1 MNSSSPDL
9 QHPALSPLRPGSE
22 ASTKHSPLKVGLL
35 GGSFNPIH
43 IGHLTI
49 AQQVH
54 ERMQLSQVLFI
65 PTGDPPHK
73 RDGSLAPANVRLEM
87 VRLAIADNPLFTVSD
102 IEMQRKGKSYS
113 IDTIRSLQ
121 HHYGPS
127 TELFFIIGLDAF
139 LDFPTW
145 REPEE
150 LLRICHFVVVPRPG
164 QSFRALAGMSLLPT
178 LDPDELTRLDTGT
191 LNRLDITIPS
201 DPGVTCLAFPPCPTS
216 ASEIRRRVCSE
227 LSVVNMLPLLVQSYI
242 LRHSLYQEESDHT
255 RI

>member
-1 MNSSSPDL
+1 MSFPGST
-9 QHPALSPLRPGSE
+9 HSPLTPPPSL
-22 ASTKHSPLKVGLL
+22 LKVGLL

-43 IGHLTI
+43 NGHLTI
-49 AQQVH
+49 ARHVH
-54 ERMQLSQVLFI
+54 ERLQLSQILFI
-65 PTGDPPHK
+65 PAGDPPHK
-73 RDGSLAPANVRLEM
+73 RDGALAPANVRLEM
-87 VRLAIADNPLFTVSD
+87 VRLAIADTPFFTVSD

-113 IDTIRSLQ
+113 IDTIRALQ
-121 HHYGPS
+121 HHS

-145 REPEE
+145 RQPDE

-178 LDPDELTRLDTGT
+178 LDPDRLTGLDTGA

-201 DPGVTCLAFPPCPTS
+201 APGVTCLALPPCPTS
-216 ASEIRRRVCSE
+216 ASEIRRRVRSG
-227 LSVVNMLPLLVQSYI
+227 LPLVNMLPPLVESYI
-242 LRHSLYQEESDHT
+242 LRHSLYQEDSDHT

>member
-1 MNSSSPDL
+1 MSFPDSK
-9 QHPALSPLRPGSE
+9 HSPLIPPP
-22 ASTKHSPLKVGLL
+22 SPLKVGLL

-43 IGHLTI
+43 NGHLTI
-49 AQQVH
+49 ARHVH
-54 ERMQLSQVLFI
+54 ERLQLSQVLFI

-73 RDGSLAPANVRLEM
+73 QDGTLAPANVRLEM
-87 VRLAIADNPLFTVSD
+87 VRLAIADTPFFTVSD

-113 IDTIRSLQ
+113 IDTIRALQ

-139 LDFPTW
+139 FDFPTW
-145 REPEE
+145 RSPTE

-164 QSFRALAGMSLLPT
+164 QSFRALAGMPLLPT
-178 LDPDELTRLDTGT
+178 LDPDRLTGLDTGA

-201 DPGVTCLAFPPCPTS
+201 APGVTCLALPPCPTS
-216 ASEIRRRVCSE
+216 ASEIRQRVRSG
-227 LSVVNMLPLLVQSYI
+227 LPLVNMLPPLVESYI

>member
-1 MNSSSPDL
+1 SPDL
-9 QHPALSPLRPGSE
+9 RHPALSPHRPLSE
-22 ASTKHSPLKVGLL
+22 ASTKHVPLKVGLL

-43 IGHLTI
+43 NGHLTI
-49 AQQVH
+49 AQHVH

-102 IEMQRKGKSYS
+102 IEIQRKGKSYS
-113 IDTIRSLQ
+113 IDTIRALH

-145 REPEE
+145 REPTE
-150 LLRICHFVVVPRPG
+150 LLRICHVVVVPRPG
-164 QSFRALAGMSLLPT
+164 QSFQALAGMSLLPS
-178 LDPDELTRLDTGT
+178 LHSNELAGLDTGA

-201 DPGVTCLAFPPCPTS
+201 DPGVTCLAFPPCATS
-216 ASEIRRRVCSE
+216 ASEIRQRVRNK
-227 LSVVNMLPLLVQSYI
+227 LPLVNMLPPLVQSYI

>member
-1 MNSSSPDL
+1 
-9 QHPALSPLRPGSE
+9 
-22 ASTKHSPLKVGLL
+22 
-35 GGSFNPIH
+35 
-43 IGHLTI
+43 
-49 AQQVH
+49 
-54 ERMQLSQVLFI
+54 MQLSEVLFI

-87 VRLAIADNPLFTVSD
+87 VRLAIADNPLFTVSE

-113 IDTIRSLQ
+113 IETIQALH

-145 REPEE
+145 REPKE

-178 LDPDELTRLDTGT
+178 LDPDGLTGLDTGT
-191 LNRLDITIPS
+191 LNRLDIASPP
-201 DPGVTCLAFPPCPTS
+201 DPGVTCLTFPPCPTS
-216 ASEIRRRVCSE
+216 ASEIRQRVRDK
-227 LSVVNMLPLLVQSYI
+227 LPVVNMLPPLVQSYI
-242 LRHSLYQEESDHT
+242 LRHSLYQEENDRT

>member
-9 QHPALSPLRPGSE
+9 RHPALSPLRPRSE

-43 IGHLTI
+43 NGHLTI
-49 AQQVH
+49 AQHVH
-54 ERMQLSQVLFI
+54 ERMQLSQVVFI
-65 PTGDPPHK
+65 PTSDPPHK

-102 IEMQRKGKSYS
+102 IEMRRTGKSYS
-113 IDTIRSLQ
+113 IDTIRALQ

-178 LDPDELTRLDTGT
+178 LDPDRLTGLDTGT
-191 LNRLDITIPS
+191 RNRLDIAIPS

-216 ASEIRRRVCSE
+216 ASEIRRRVQNK
-227 LSVVNMLPLLVQSYI
+227 LSVVNMLPPLVQSYI